1 MTDNVCG
8 RKKRDGSGDMCA
20 LPAGWG
26 TDHVGDGACKLH
38 GGSTPRGRDSPN
50 FKHGLFSDHLDE
62 QDREAIDIL
71 EEYGDAEKL
80 DSLIN
85 WRLAR
90 LRRAVESMNDPGDQR
105 TFWDAFDDLVA
116 ATGEPDD
123 DQIKELAK
131 MLSQGN
137 RAMQDEIDLIRKLIK
152 DRNKIAEGE
161 DHNVSLT
168 EVLLDND
175 S

>member
-8 RKKRDGSGDMCA
+8 RPKRDGSGDECG

-26 TDHVGDGACKLH
+26 TEHVGDGACKLH
-38 GGSTPRGRDSPN
+38 GGATPRGRDSPN
-50 FKHGLFSDHLDE
+50 FKHGLFSDYLDE
-62 QDREAIDIL
+62 EDRATIDAL
-71 EEYGDAEKL
+71 NDVPDADKL

-90 LRRAVESMNDPGDQR
+90 LRRAVESLNDDADQR
-105 TFWDAFDDLVA
+105 TFWDAFDSLVSK
-116 ATGEPDD
+116 TDDPDAD
-123 DQIKELAK
+123 EIKQLAG

-137 RAMQDEIDLIRKLIK
+137 RAMQDEIDLVRKLIK

-161 DHNVSLT
+161 DHNITLT
-168 EVLLDND
+168 DVLLDNE
-175 S
+175 

>member
-8 RKKRDGSGDMCA
+8 RPKRDGSGDECG

-26 TDHVGDGACKLH
+26 TDHVGEGACKLH
-38 GGSTPRGRDSPN
+38 GGATPRGRESAN

-62 QDREAIDIL
+62 EDRETIDAL
-71 EEYGDAEKL
+71 EDVPDADKL

-90 LRRAVESMNDPGDQR
+90 LRRAVESLNDDADQR
-105 TFWDAFDDLVA
+105 TFWDAFDALVSK
-116 ATGEPDD
+116 TGDPDAEE
-123 DQIKELAK
+123 IKELAG

-137 RAMQDEIDLIRKLIK
+137 RAMQDEIDLVRKLIK

-161 DHNVSLT
+161 DHNITLT
-168 EVLLDND
+168 DVLLDNE
-175 S
+175 